1 MKKDNKSKSIINS
14 ITTQLHKSTDELDKY
29 FTSSLDLLCI
39 ADADGYFRRLNPE
52 WEKTLGYTAAEL
64 EGTRFLELV
73 HPDDV
78 EKTIAELQN
87 LRKQKKVLNF
97 ENRYKCKDGSYR
109 WIEWRSYPEGKSIY
123 AVARDITERKQVQEA
138 LQQSEERL
146 KLAIEGSGV
155 GMWDWKVQTGET
167 KFDKRWA
174 DICGYT
180 LTELE
185 PISIKTWQNL
195 THPDDLQKSFDLL
208 QKHFRGESSV
218 YECELRMKHKGGNW
232 VWILD
237 RGKVTEWDKDGR
249 PVRMNGTHLDI
260 TDRKQAEERLLMSQ
274 YSIDKSSNAIFWMNK
289 EGGFSYVNDQACRS
303 LGYTREELLSLY
315 LWDIDPIYPKEQWNS
330 NWESYQKNQK
340 GGNEQIETL
349 HRRKDGIV
357 FPVEVSSNHIWFG
370 ETELH
375 VAHVRDIT
383 EKKKA
388 EEAIK
393 INNERFRVLI
403 ENATDMIRVIDENGI
418 TRYLSPSVKH
428 IMGFN
433 PEDLLDRYVFELIH
447 PEDIQMVK
455 EEWQKVTKTSGTIP
469 NPIEARV
476 RHADGSWHIHE
487 AIGTNLFGNPYVN
500 GFVMNSRDITE
511 RKRAE
516 EAIKAAEENY
526 RLIFENATAGIFQST
541 NEGKFLKV
549 NPAMAKMFG
558 YDSPEEMTHEV
569 NNIEEQMYVNPEKRK
584 EFIRLLDETGEVLNF
599 ICENYRKDGTHIWT
613 QKNARAVKNTRGE
626 VIYYEGFISDITE
639 LREAEE
645 ALKKNEAKLTSIFR
659 VAPTGIGMV
668 INRVLMEVNDRIC
681 EITGY
686 TREELIGKSS
696 RILYPSNDDFEYV
709 GREKY
714 KQINEFGVGT
724 VETRWQHK
732 NGKIIDILL
741 SSAPINP
748 LDQSV
753 GVTFTALD
761 ITDRKHAEEAMQN
774 AAHEW
779 ETTFNA
785 VNNAVWL
792 LDADQKI
799 LRSNN
804 ASEVLFKKT
813 SEQLKGHYCCEIVHG
828 AERPVP
834 ECPFA
839 RMRLTLQR
847 ETKELYIRHR
857 WLNITV
863 DPVLDKANKLVG
875 AVHTI
880 EDITDRKLAEE
891 ALRESEQRFRAI
903 VEGIPDALFIVG
915 QDGCFIEVNHAACD
929 QLGYSREEFLR
940 MKVFEIVQPHEIPN
954 AAHRIQILG
963 NETGMFE
970 SIHVCKDGKLVPVE
984 LALVRL
990 IVNGKPAVAGIARD
1004 ITARK
1009 AAKEALRES
1018 EEKFSKIF
1026 YSSPVPIAISRLSD
1040 GGYVDVND
1048 AFLKKIEF
1056 ERNEVIGKT
1065 SIELGIWANPSHREK
1080 MINALHRD
1088 KILKNYETN
1097 FFTKSRKIGTSL
1109 LFREIMELGDE
1120 QFYIETALDITDRK
1134 KAEEALKASEEKF
1147 SKAFHI
1153 SPDSINI
1160 NRLNDGVF
1168 VEINDGFTSL
1178 TGFTAVET
1186 IGKSSLEINIW
1197 ADPNDRKRLVKELT
1211 EKGEVIN
1218 MEAGFRLKNGK
1229 VGIGLM
1235 SAVLMNIGNEKY
1247 ILSLTRD
1254 ITDRKNAEEA
1264 LRESEER
1271 FRRIFEE
1278 GQIGI
1283 TIASPDYKFI
1293 NANPTFCRMIGYS
1306 VEELKNLSFKDI
1318 TAPDQIEVSNKNV
1331 IAISRGELEVYKT
1344 EKQYLRKGGKLF
1356 WGSLMT
1362 SAIRDKKGD
1371 VNIYLAMV
1379 EDITERKNTEDHLQE
1394 LVNTRTEEL
1403 NKVNQKLK
1411 EEILKQKEAEEKVEQ
1426 ALKKEIEL
1434 NQLRTRFISIA
1445 SHEFRTP
1452 LSVILSSAD
1461 LLNRYGL
1468 KWDPEV
1474 FYQQIQRIK
1483 KNVSRMTGIMDDV
1496 LLISRADSGKIT
1508 FKPGKADLENIC
1520 NNILA
1525 NMNVLL
1531 TKNHNLIFKYIID
1544 DRIFLLDQKLLEL
1557 ILSNLLSNAIKY
1569 SVNGGIIEFTVFTQ
1583 GKSIV
1588 FSISDNGIGI
1598 PEKDQFHLFDSFHRA
1613 SNVGDVLGTGL
1624 GLSIVNRSVEMHG
1637 GSIEFSSKEGIGT
1650 KFMVKIPMVK

>member
-1 MKKDNKSKSIINS
+1 
-14 ITTQLHKSTDELDKY
+14 
-29 FTSSLDLLCI
+29 
-39 ADADGYFRRLNPE
+39 
-52 WEKTLGYTAAEL
+52 
-64 EGTRFLELV
+64 
-73 HPDDV
+73 
-78 EKTIAELQN
+78 
-87 LRKQKKVLNF
+87 
-97 ENRYKCKDGSYR
+97 
-109 WIEWRSYPEGKSIY
+109 
-123 AVARDITERKQVQEA
+123 
-138 LQQSEERL
+138 
-146 KLAIEGSGV
+146 
-155 GMWDWKVQTGET
+155 
-167 KFDKRWA
+167 
-174 DICGYT
+174 
-180 LTELE
+180 
-185 PISIKTWQNL
+185 
-195 THPDDLQKSFDLL
+195 
-208 QKHFRGESSV
+208 V
-218 YECELRMKHKGGNW
+218 YECELRMKHKRGNW

-249 PVRMNGTHLDI
+249 PVRMNGTHMDI

-330 NWESYQKNQK
+330 NWESYQKNQQ

-403 ENATDMIRVIDENGI
+403 ENATDMVRVIDENGI
-418 TRYLSPSVKH
+418 TKYLSPSVKH

-433 PEDLLDRYVFELIH
+433 PEDLLDRSVFELIH
-447 PEDIQMVK
+447 PEDVQMVK
-455 EEWQKVTKTSGTIP
+455 EGWQKVIKTSGTIP

-526 RLIFENATAGIFQST
+526 RLIFENATTGIFQST

-549 NPAMAKMFG
+549 NPGMSKMFG
-558 YDSPEEMTHEV
+558 YDSPEEMVQEV
-569 NNIEEQMYVNPEKRK
+569 NNIEEQIYVNPEERK
-584 EFIRLLDETGEVLNF
+584 EFIRSLEETGEVLNF

-613 QKNARAVKNTRGE
+613 QENVRAVKNTRGE

-639 LREAEE
+639 RMEAEE
-645 ALKKNEAKLTSIFR
+645 ALKKNEAKLASIFR
-659 VAPTGIGMV
+659 VAPTGIGIV

-681 EITGY
+681 EMTGY
-686 TREELIGKSS
+686 TREELIGKSA

-748 LDQSV
+748 LDQSA

-761 ITDRKHAEEAMQN
+761 ITERKRAEEAMQN
-774 AAHEW
+774 AAREW
-779 ETTFNA
+779 ETTFDA
-785 VNNAVWL
+785 VSNAVWL

-799 LRSNN
+799 VRSNSV
-804 ASEVLFKKT
+804 SEVLFKKT

-834 ECPFA
+834 ECPFS
-839 RMRLTLQR
+839 RMRLTLHR
-847 ETKELYIRHR
+847 ETIELYIRQR

-863 DPVLDKANKLVG
+863 DPILDKANKLVG

-891 ALRESEQRFRAI
+891 ALRESEQKFRAI
-903 VEGIPDALFIVG
+903 VEGIPDELFIAG

-929 QLGYSREEFLR
+929 QLGYSREELLR
-940 MKVFEIVQPHEIPN
+940 MKVFEIIQPDEIPI
-954 AAHRIQILG
+954 ASHRIQILG

-970 SIHVCKDGKLVPVE
+970 SIHVCKDGRLIPVE
-984 LALVRL
+984 LALVRM
-990 IVNGKPAVAGIARD
+990 IINGKPAVAGIARD

-1009 AAKEALRES
+1009 RAKEALRES

-1026 YSSPVPIAISRLSD
+1026 YSSPVPITITRVSD
-1040 GGYVDVND
+1040 GCYVDVND
-1048 AFLKKIEF
+1048 AFLKRIEF

-1065 SIELGIWANPSHREK
+1065 SVELGIWAHPSDREK

-1178 TGFTAVET
+1178 TGFTAEET
-1186 IGKSSLEINIW
+1186 IGKSSLDINIW
-1197 ADPNDRKRLVKELT
+1197 ADPNDRKRLIEELM

-1218 MEAGFRLKNGK
+1218 MEAGFKLKNGK

-1235 SAVLMNIGNEKY
+1235 SAVLMNIGSEKY
-1247 ILSLTRD
+1247 ILSVTRD

-1306 VEELKNLSFKDI
+1306 VEELRNLSFKDI

-1344 EKQYLRKGGKLF
+1344 EKQYLRKDGQLF
-1356 WGSLMT
+1356 WGNLMT

-1468 KWDPEV
+1468 KWDTEF

-1496 LLISRADSGKIT
+1496 LIISRTDSGKIT

-1531 TKNHNLIFKYIID
+1531 TKNHNLIFKYMID

-1569 SVNGGIIEFTVFTQ
+1569 SVNGGIIEFTVFIE

-1613 SNVGDVLGTGL
+1613 SNVGEVLGTGL